1 MGKEYTKQHIVPAC
15 YIANFGV
22 NGNEGRKSSIYYYI
36 KEKGVSGCGCAGD
49 FPVEGNYY
57 DIPELGE
64 NKNILELLFQKIETD
79 LSNLL
84 KELIC
89 SITFEKKDR
98 KGCYVDYP
106 LSKRQALSA
115 QFAMQ
120 IQRTNLLRKQFEYI
134 YDQLKAHVPCSSIP
148 DYDKSD
154 FKRLQNTQILSFDLA
169 HFYANIFNDKKWVI
183 IVNHTEL
190 PFLTSDNP
198 VIAINHSKN
207 VHVSAASD
215 DLTYYIPISPLFAI
229 EMYPKSVK
237 WNDLFCFD
245 EYDVKNIAL
254 YNMYIERECT
264 RMLFYNKD
272 FGFIKELLDK
282 ELS

>member
-15 YIANFGV
+15 YIANFGA
-22 NGNEGRKSSIYYYI
+22 NGNEGRKSSVYYYI
-36 KEKGVSGCGCAGD
+36 KEKGISGCGCAGD
-49 FPVEGNYY
+49 FPVESNYY

-64 NKNILELLFQKIETD
+64 NKKILEILFQKIETD
-79 LSNLL
+79 LLDLL
-84 KELIC
+84 KELIG
-89 SITFEKKDR
+89 SIVFEKQER
-98 KGCYVDYP
+98 NGSYVDYP
-106 LSKRQALSA
+106 FSKRQALGA

-134 YDQLKAHVPCSSIP
+134 YEQLKAHVPCGSIP

-169 HFYANIFNDKKWVI
+169 HFYANMFNDKKWAI
-183 IVNHTEL
+183 LVNHTEL

-198 VIAINHSKN
+198 LIAINHGKN
-207 VHVSAASD
+207 NHVSAVSD

-245 EYDVKNIAL
+245 VYDVQNIAI

-264 RMLFYNKD
+264 RMLFSNKD
-272 FGFIKELLDK
+272 FGFIKKLLDK

>member
-1 MGKEYTKQHIVPAC
+1 MGKEYTKRHIVPSC
-15 YIANFGV
+15 YIANFGA
-22 NGNEGRKSSIYYYI
+22 NGNEGRKSSIYYYL
-36 KEKGVSGCGCAGD
+36 KEKGISGCGCAGD

-64 NKNILELLFQKIETD
+64 NKKILELLFQKIETD
-79 LSNLL
+79 LSDLL

-134 YDQLKAHVPCSSIP
+134 YDQLKAHVPCGSIP

-154 FKRLQNTQILSFDLA
+154 YKRLQNTQILSFDLA

-198 VIAINHSKN
+198 LIAINYGKN

-229 EMYPKSVK
+229 EMYHKSVK

-245 EYDVKNIAL
+245 EYDVKNIVL

-264 RMLFYNKD
+264 RMLFSNKD

>member
-1 MGKEYTKQHIVPAC
+1 MLSITFERGAIWE
-15 YIANFGV
+15 
-22 NGNEGRKSSIYYYI
+22 KSIRNSILFHLVI
-36 KEKGVSGCGCAGD
+36 LLTSEQMVTRAERAVSITILKEKGISGCGCAGD

-64 NKNILELLFQKIETD
+64 NKKILELLFQKIETD
-79 LSNLL
+79 LSDLL

-134 YDQLKAHVPCSSIP
+134 YDQLKAHVPCGSIP

-154 FKRLQNTQILSFDLA
+154 YKRLQNTQILSFDLA
-169 HFYANIFNDKKWVI
+169 HFYANIFNDKK
-183 IVNHTEL
+183 
-190 PFLTSDNP
+190 
-198 VIAINHSKN
+198 
-207 VHVSAASD
+207 
-215 DLTYYIPISPLFAI
+215 
-229 EMYPKSVK
+229 
-237 WNDLFCFD
+237 
-245 EYDVKNIAL
+245 
-254 YNMYIERECT
+254 
-264 RMLFYNKD
+264 
-272 FGFIKELLDK
+272 
-282 ELS
+282 

>member
-1 MGKEYTKQHIVPAC
+1 MGKEYTKQHIVPSC
-15 YIANFGV
+15 YIANFGA
-22 NGNEGRKSSIYYYI
+22 NGNEGRKSSIYYYL
-36 KEKGVSGCGCAGD
+36 KEKGISGCGCAGD

-64 NKNILELLFQKIETD
+64 NKKILELLFQKIETD

-134 YDQLKAHVPCSSIP
+134 YDQLKAHVPCGSIP
-148 DYDKSD
+148 DYDKAD

-169 HFYANIFNDKKWVI
+169 HFYANMFNDKKWVI

-198 VIAINHSKN
+198 LIAINHGKN
-207 VHVSAASD
+207 VHVSAVSD

-245 EYDVKNIAL
+245 EYDIKNIAL

-264 RMLFYNKD
+264 RMLFSNKD